1 MGMSAIRIDGN
12 DVLACYFA
20 VKKAREMASQEMKPV
35 LIEAMT
41 YRISHHSTSDDS
53 SVYRSLNEVQTW
65 KEKEHPLNRIKLLLA
80 NANMIDEEYEKEY
93 KENIRKQLIET
104 IFKNEQI
111 KKLPVREM
119 FTDVYDEM
127 PPILQEQH
135 QQLKEHV
142 ARYEDK
148 YPKNFRD
155 Q

>member
-1 MGMSAIRIDGN
+1 MGMSSIRIDGN

-20 VKKAREMASQEMKPV
+20 VEKAREIARHEMKPV

-41 YRISHHSTSDDS
+41 YRIGHHSTSDDS

-80 NANMIDEEYEKEY
+80 EANMIDEEYEKKY
-93 KENIRKQLIET
+93 KDNIRKELIDI

-111 KKLPVREM
+111 KKLPIREM
-119 FTDVYDEM
+119 FTDVYDDV
-127 PPILQEQH
+127 PPVLEEQY

-148 YPKNFRD
+148 YPNNFRD
-155 Q
+155 K